1 MSKGKTTRRYGFE
14 PDYAIPPGE
23 SLLETIGSLDM
34 TQADLALR
42 TGLST
47 KTTNEIIKGKAP
59 ITPDTAVRLERVT
72 SVPARMWLALEGN
85 YREQLAKIADRERL
99 EANLEWLKTVPTA
112 ELIRRRVIDK
122 QPDKASLLHA
132 VLQFFGVSNS
142 ERWSELW
149 MKPHGAFRRS
159 ARFEAK
165 PGAVATWLRLG
176 ELKARKIE
184 TEPYDKAKFVEA
196 LGSIRE
202 LTTEPPDVF
211 QPAIVETARRAGVA
225 VVFIPEIRNCPTS
238 GVARWLTPT
247 KALIQLS
254 LRYKTDDQIWFSF
267 FHEAGHVLN
276 DPKKE
281 VFIDDGDSDNERE
294 IRANRFAADFLIPRE
309 FARELPSLPSKTAII
324 EFSSRV
330 RVAPGSVV
338 GRIQKEKI
346 LLWPTPLNRLKRRFK
361 WVDSR
366 GA

>member
-1 MSKGKTTRRYGFE
+1 MGKRKTRYAFE
-14 PDYAIPPGE
+14 PDYAIPPGGT
-23 SLLETIGSLDM
+23 LQETIDTLGM
-34 TQADLALR
+34 TQRDLALR
-42 TGLST
+42 TGLAP
-47 KTTNEIIKGKAP
+47 KTINEIVKGKARL
-59 ITPDTAVRLERVT
+59 THESAVVFERVT
-72 SVPARMWLALEGN
+72 GVPARMWNNLEAN
-85 YREQLAKIADRERL
+85 YREQLTKIADRERL
-99 EANLEWLKTVPTA
+99 AADCKWLKHIPVR
-112 ELIRRRVIDK
+112 ELVRRGAIPERGDPVQQLD
-122 QPDKASLLHA
+122 A
-132 VLQFFGVSNS
+132 VLRFFGVSS
-142 ERWSELW
+142 VYQWEAVW
-149 MKPHGAFRRS
+149 MKPDGAFRRS

-176 ELKARKIE
+176 ELKARQIE

-202 LTTEPPDVF
+202 LTTELPDVF

-309 FARELPSLPSKTAII
+309 FAQELPSLKSKTAII

-330 RVAPGSVV
+330 RVAPGIVV
-338 GRIQKEKI
+338 GRLQKEEI
-346 LLWPTPLNRLKRRFK
+346 LLWPTPLNKLKSRFK
-361 WVDSR
+361 WADS
-366 GA
+366 